1 MKTDLVSVIMPTY
14 NTGSILTESI
24 DSILNQTYKNLEL
37 IITDD
42 KSDDETTLS
51 ILRSYMLKDER
62 VKVFFLDE
70 NKGTG
75 YARNNSIKN
84 AQGQYIAF
92 CDSDDKWFPDKL
104 ERQVSFLKQKGGCL
118 TYSSY
123 ILCDQHNNEKGIV
136 ISPKKVTF
144 GMMKRDNKI
153 GCLTLLYDTQQYGK
167 FYFPL
172 LRKRQDWALLLTI
185 LKKCTVAYG
194 IQKPLASYRIRQD
207 SLSRNKISLI
217 KYNLNVYN
225 KILGYSHAKSCL
237 YFFLVFLPCYFVKV
251 TKVKATSN
259 RYMKTKRPI

>member
-1 MKTDLVSVIMPTY
+1 
-14 NTGSILTESI
+14 
-24 DSILNQTYKNLEL
+24 
-37 IITDD
+37 
-42 KSDDETTLS
+42 
-51 ILRSYMLKDER
+51 
-62 VKVFFLDE
+62 
-70 NKGTG
+70 
-75 YARNNSIKN
+75 
-84 AQGQYIAF
+84 
-92 CDSDDKWFPDKL
+92 
-104 ERQVSFLKQKGGCL
+104 
-118 TYSSY
+118 
-123 ILCDQHNNEKGIV
+123 
-136 ISPKKVTF
+136 
-144 GMMKRDNKI
+144 MMKRDNKI